1 MSAPRSLQQLSDD
14 IVVLASDII
23 GMSQPLKNR
32 GSAEFMRATP
42 QQRAPIVN
50 ALSLT
55 ETEVR
60 DMIATD
66 LGMGPNDP
74 PAEHGKRVQIW
85 DYDTKT
91 ATVED
96 LTKRRDLLRSHLR
109 VLEYLRVH

>member
-1 MSAPRSLQQLSDD
+1 MATPRTLQQLSDD

-32 GSAEFMRATP
+32 GSAEFMRATS

-66 LGMGPNDP
+66 LGVGPNDP
-74 PAEHGKRVQIW
+74 PTGQGKREQIW